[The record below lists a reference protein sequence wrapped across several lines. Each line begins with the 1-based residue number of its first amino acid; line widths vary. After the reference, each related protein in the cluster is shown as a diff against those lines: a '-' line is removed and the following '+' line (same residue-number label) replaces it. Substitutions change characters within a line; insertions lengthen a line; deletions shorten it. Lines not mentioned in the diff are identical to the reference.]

1 MAEIFRS
8 KIDGWLV
15 IVMVAALAISLI
27 AIAPAVYQ
35 GLWWV
40 VIPLAGTFGF
50 VLWVM
55 LGTYYGIEGNRLVVR
70 SGPFRWRIPINEI
83 EEMTPTHNPL
93 SSPALSLDRLRIK
106 YSGGRSV
113 MISPED
119 KDRFIAEVERR
130 R

>member
-1 MAEIFRS
+1 
-8 KIDGWLV
+8 
-15 IVMVAALAISLI
+15 MVAALAISLI

-40 VIPLAGTFGF
+40 IIPLAGTFGF

-55 LGTYYGIEGNRLVVR
+55 LGTYYEIEGNRLLVR

-93 SSPALSLDRLRIK
+93 SSPALSLDRLRIE

-119 KDRFIAEVERR
+119 KDRFIAEIERR

>member
-1 MAEIFRS
+1 MAAIFRS
-8 KIDGWLV
+8 KIDRWLV

-40 VIPLAGTFGF
+40 IIPLAGTFGF

-55 LGTYYGIEGNRLVVR
+55 LGTYYEIEGNRQLVR

-93 SSPALSLDRLRIK
+93 SSPALSLDRLRIE

-119 KDRFIAEVERR
+119 KDRFIAEIERR

>member
-1 MAEIFRS
+1 MAQILRS
-8 KIDGWLV
+8 KIDRWLV

-40 VIPLAGTFGF
+40 IIPLAGTFGF

-55 LGTYYGIEGNRLVVR
+55 LGTCYEIEGNRLLVR
-70 SGPFRWRIPINEI
+70 SGPFRWRVPIDEI
-83 EEMTPTHNPL
+83 EEMTPTRNPL

-119 KDRFIAEVERR
+119 KDRFIAEIERR

>member
-40 VIPLAGTFGF
+40 IIPLAGTFGF

-55 LGTYYGIEGNRLVVR
+55 LGTYYEIEGNRQLVR

-93 SSPALSLDRLRIK
+93 SSPALSLDRLRIE
-106 YSGGRSV
+106 YGGGRSV